1 MQSFHVEGCGNG
13 FTHEQNHEY
22 RMACEQTKV
31 AYEVTKQ
38 KDKEMAMACEVTKQK
53 DKEMVMACELT
64 KQKDQE
70 IEILKLQIEL
80 KTLTRKRKGEK

>member
-1 MQSFHVEGCGNG
+1 MQSFQSCDSDGDKTVKIDG

-22 RMACEQTKV
+22 RMACEV
-31 AYEVTKQ
+31 
-38 KDKEMAMACEVTKQK
+38 
-53 DKEMVMACELT
+53 T

-80 KTLTRKRKGEK
+80 SKLTRKRKIEK

>member
-38 KDKEMAMACEVTKQK
+38 KDKEM
-53 DKEMVMACELT
+53 VMACEC
-64 KQKDQE
+64 DCDYCV
-70 IEILKLQIEL
+70 IVIMV
-80 KTLTRKRKGEK
+80 

>member
-1 MQSFHVEGCGNG
+1 MQSFQSDKDKTVDNYKIDG

-22 RMACEQTKV
+22 RMACEV
-31 AYEVTKQ
+31 
-38 KDKEMAMACEVTKQK
+38 
-53 DKEMVMACELT
+53 T

-80 KTLTRKRKGEK
+80 SKLTRKIKIEK